1 MKLLLGSPVSC
12 VDGAFGELVE
22 VVVDPL
28 ARSVAHLVVEPHH
41 RHWLARLVPIALVA
55 GRREWDTIALHC
67 TIAEARRLELVQH
80 SAFLRLGD
88 EFVADDP
95 AWDVGADGV
104 LVLPYYGSDAPPARD
119 ALETAVYDRI
129 PKGEIEI
136 RRASAVMSA
145 DGRRLGHVEG
155 LVVDGDEHITHVL
168 LERGHLWGKRE
179 ITVPIG
185 AVTDVRPDAITL
197 RLTGDEVGE
206 LEPVAVRRHR

>member
-1 MKLLLGSPVSC
+1 MRLVLGTPVSC

-28 ARSVAHLVVEPHH
+28 TRSVAHLVVEPHH

-55 GRREWDTIALHC
+55 GEHAGETIALTC
-67 TIAEARRLELVQH
+67 TVAEARRLELVQQ
-80 SAFLRLGD
+80 SAFLRLGE
-88 EFVADDP
+88 EFSADDP

-104 LVLPYYGSDAPPARD
+104 LVLPYWGFDVPPARD
-119 ALETAVYDRI
+119 ALEIAVYDRI

-136 RRASAVMSA
+136 RRASAVISG
-145 DGRRLGHVEG
+145 DGRRLGRVEG
-155 LVVDGDEHITHVL
+155 LVVDDEEHITHVL

-179 ITVPIG
+179 VTIPIG
-185 AVTDVRPDAITL
+185 AVTDVQPDAITL
-197 RLTGDEVGE
+197 RLTRDEVGA